1 MAKQMIGKITSETG
15 VSWEIFQ
22 HENGITLR
30 TKNGFGKYVQMTALK
45 TLIIRYLTD
54 KAKDCTAWLIEA
66 IYHDCNI
73 LSVKVLFHK
82 GNEWVV

>member
-1 MAKQMIGKITSETG
+1 MGKQMIGEITSETG
-15 VSWEIFQ
+15 VAWEIFQ
-22 HENGITLR
+22 KERGITLR

-45 TLIIRYLTD
+45 TMIIQYLLD
-54 KAKDCTAWLIEA
+54 KVKDCTAWLIEA

-73 LSVKVLFHK
+73 LSVQVRFHN